1 MGFKSKSNN
10 KYTIGDRR
18 RKQAESQLAE
28 VQAKLTE
35 VDRIRGELA
44 EKSQKLQ
51 SESESIAMQL
61 EEAEMKYVLF

>member
-1 MGFKSKSNN
+1 MLITPEDVVSEFLF
-10 KYTIGDRR
+10 YLQGDRR

-28 VQAKLTE
+28 VQAKLSE
-35 VDRIRGELA
+35 VDRIRAELA

-61 EEAEMKYVLF
+61 EEAELK